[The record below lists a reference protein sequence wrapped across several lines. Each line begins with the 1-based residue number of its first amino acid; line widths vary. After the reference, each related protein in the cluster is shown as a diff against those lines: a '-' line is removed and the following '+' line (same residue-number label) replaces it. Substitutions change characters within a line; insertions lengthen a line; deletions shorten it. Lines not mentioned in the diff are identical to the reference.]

1 MRQVQVQLHQTLQ
14 FISSEMEGV
23 PTVVPSPL
31 AGNTIPLF
39 QTDIGLVMPQVPH
52 RCWDFDV

>member
-1 MRQVQVQLHQTLQ
+1 MPSRQTPKYSDDTSTSRRQAKVQVQQTLQ

-31 AGNTIPLF
+31 AGNTTPLF
-39 QTDIGLVMPQVPH
+39 PT
-52 RCWDFDV
+52 

>member
-1 MRQVQVQLHQTLQ
+1 MSQVQVQLQQTLP

-31 AGNTIPLF
+31 ADNTTPLF
-39 QTDIGLVMPQVPH
+39 QT
-52 RCWDFDV
+52 

>member
-1 MRQVQVQLHQTLQ
+1 MRQVQVQLQQTLQ

-31 AGNTIPLF
+31 ADNTTPLF
-39 QTDIGLVMPQVPH
+39 QT
-52 RCWDFDV
+52 